1 MPFVRF
7 VTRHFILGAVGGLAA
22 LATPHVAAAQSVEQ
36 FYKGSQIKLTVGF
49 GPGGGYTV
57 WAQTIARHIGRHIP
71 GNPGVIVQ
79 NMPGAGSLKAANYMY
94 SIAAKD
100 GREIGAFARDN
111 ISASFMKAPG
121 VSFDAAK
128 FNWLGTPATETNLC
142 AAMDSSGIAS
152 FKDIQAKE
160 VPTGS
165 DGLGTGSYIYP
176 TVVNAMLG
184 SKFKVVTGYHDTGE
198 IFLAME
204 RGEMAATC
212 QSAETFKR
220 AMPEAWA
227 SGRLKLLFQGALKAN
242 PEFAHVPFV
251 LDLATTKEQ
260 RQALEFVYSGQTF
273 GRPYAAPPG
282 VPDDRLAAL
291 RKAFAS
297 VMDDEQFKA
306 DAAKQK
312 LTIDPVLADEMT
324 GMVQALAAT
333 PQEVIAKVTAAIGK
347 TE

>member
-1 MPFVRF
+1 MNDR
-7 VTRHFILGAVGGLAA
+7 G
-22 LATPHVAAAQSVEQ
+22 
-36 FYKGSQIKLTVGF
+36 
-49 GPGGGYTV
+49 
-57 WAQTIARHIGRHIP
+57 
-71 GNPGVIVQ
+71 
-79 NMPGAGSLKAANYMY
+79 
-94 SIAAKD
+94 
-100 GREIGAFARDN
+100 
-111 ISASFMKAPG
+111 
-121 VSFDAAK
+121 DAA
-128 FNWLGTPATETNLC
+128 GR
-142 AAMDSSGIAS
+142 G
-152 FKDIQAKE
+152 QACR
-160 VPTGS
+160 
-165 DGLGTGSYIYP
+165 
-176 TVVNAMLG
+176 
-184 SKFKVVTGYHDTGE
+184 KFKVVAGYHDTGV

-260 RQALEFVYSGQTF
+260 RRALEFVYSGQTL

-282 VPDDRLAAL
+282 VPADCLAAL

-297 VMDDEQFKA
+297 MMDDEQFKA

-312 LTIDPVLADEMT
+312 PTLDPVLADEMT
-324 GMVQALAAT
+324 AMIQALAET
-333 PQEVIAKVTAAIGK
+333 PQEVIGKVTAAIGK